1 MKKLPEPLFFCE
13 NPVLS
18 NRIEKIFET
27 YQSNV
32 TFVPNTIKK
41 EVVELTKERLK
52 QKLKRMNLVDLENEQ
67 RFYPNI
73 NLTFNRND
81 FGYGGRWSIFV
92 EKINDDLHIYY
103 VNSDRTHFLIFL
115 DRL

>member
-32 TFVPNTIKK
+32 TFVPNVIKK
-41 EVVELTKERLK
+41 EIVKLTKERLE
-52 QKLKRMNLVDLENEQ
+52 QKLKRMNLLDLENEQ
-67 RFYPNI
+67 RFYPDVS
-73 NLTFNRND
+73 LTFNRND
-81 FGYGGRWSIFV
+81 FDYGGRWSIFV
-92 EKINDDLHIYY
+92 EKVNGDLHIYY
-103 VNSDRTHFLIFL
+103 VNSDKSHFLIFL